1 MLLYKYMLKVNNTK
15 TRTRCKKFSK
25 LAWKTSKRRHW
36 LRSGVFI
43 VNFEDVS
50 LPIFVSLLFTLNR
63 YIFAENLCHGTLKE
77 DYSISVLL
85 LWWTLNIDILLV
97 FLLLILNRG
106 VSSEVTYLE
115 KNVRWGKSLGGNGPG
130 GNLMK
135 GQFPG
140 GNYAGGKYNY
150 LEVTVSR
157 EESGG
162 LLSRENF
169 IGSNCSEGNYP
180 KKIIRS
186 NCPGVNV
193 LG

>member
-1 MLLYKYMLKVNNTK
+1 MYRNKSYWSPYTCSYTNT
-15 TRTRCKKFSK
+15 C
-25 LAWKTSKRRHW
+25 
-36 LRSGVFI
+36 LRSTIERLEQDVKNGVFI

-50 LPIFVSLLFTLNR
+50 LPIFLSLLFTLNR
-63 YIFAENLCHGTLKE
+63 YMFAENLCHGTLKQ
-77 DYSISVLL
+77 DYSINVLL
-85 LWWTLNIDILLV
+85 LWWALNRDILLV
-97 FLLLILNRG
+97 ILLLILNRG
-106 VSSEVTYLE
+106 VNSEVTYLE

-135 GQFPG
+135 GKFPG
-140 GNYAGGKYNY
+140 GNYPGGKYNY

-169 IGSNCSEGNYP
+169 IGSNYSEGSFP

>member
-1 MLLYKYMLKVNNTK
+1 M
-15 TRTRCKKFSK
+15 
-25 LAWKTSKRRHW
+25 
-36 LRSGVFI
+36 
-43 VNFEDVS
+43 
-50 LPIFVSLLFTLNR
+50 
-63 YIFAENLCHGTLKE
+63 FAGNLCHGTLKQ
-77 DYSISVLL
+77 DYSINVLL
-85 LWWTLNIDILLV
+85 LWWTLNIDIPLV

-106 VSSEVTYLE
+106 VNSEVTYLE
-115 KNVRWGKSLGGNGPG
+115 KNVRWGKSPGGNGPG

-135 GQFPG
+135 GQFPR
-140 GNYAGGKYNY
+140 GNYPVGKYNC

-169 IGSNCSEGNYP
+169 IGSNCPGGNYP
-180 KKIIRS
+180 KKIIQS